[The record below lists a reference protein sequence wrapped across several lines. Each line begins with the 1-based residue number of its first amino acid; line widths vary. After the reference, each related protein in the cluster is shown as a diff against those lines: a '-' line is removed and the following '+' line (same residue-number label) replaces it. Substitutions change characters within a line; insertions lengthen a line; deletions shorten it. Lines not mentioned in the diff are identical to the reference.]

1 MRLWK
6 VFKKG
11 LKSTNGTINWKLG
24 EWQKHEG
31 ELEMCKSGFHASE
44 RIINAMQYTNAEI
57 IARVEVRGDH
67 LKQED
72 KQVWSE
78 MRIVKTYNCS
88 KEDSVNLAIFAAELV
103 IDNFEKE
110 YPKDDRPR
118 KAIETAKEWLENKND
133 SAARSAASTAW
144 SAAKSAESAAWSAA
158 SSARSATS
166 AAKSAAWSA
175 AWSAESAESA
185 ASTAWPA
192 AKSAASTAWSAELA
206 AWPAAKSAAWSAA
219 KSAVSDNCERFI
231 LKRIKG
237 GLK

>member
-133 SAARSAASTAW
+133 SAARSAELAA

-175 AWSAESAESA
+175 AWSAESA
-185 ASTAWPA
+185 
-192 AKSAASTAWSAELA
+192 ASTAWSAESA
-206 AWPAAKSAAWSAA
+206 AWPAASAASAAKSAAKSAAWSAA